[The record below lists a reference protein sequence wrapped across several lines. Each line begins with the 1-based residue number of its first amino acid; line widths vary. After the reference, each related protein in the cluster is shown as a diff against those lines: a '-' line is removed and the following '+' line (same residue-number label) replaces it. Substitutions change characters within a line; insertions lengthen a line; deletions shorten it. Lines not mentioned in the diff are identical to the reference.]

1 MSTLQ
6 QRLSS
11 ILVAAAGCQAVY
23 PTLEERKKHFMQWHE
38 PTVEELLTESCV
50 ADCYRIALALLL
62 VNKGNCKG
70 LCPGHLSGLI
80 SFLFNVEQ
88 RDTMDTMQRG
98 DVVYLENTL
107 LTQMSKNI
115 NHFHSGA
122 IGWWVIAFG
131 KGADLKH
138 EDIEY
143 YKKQTNEPID
153 DNAYY
158 ILAFVGRCI
167 QLLTL
172 EALIKEMFVRGERD
186 LENSNISLQKKQ
198 ADIKVKV
205 RGHVCS
211 FQTEN
216 IQNYVRQ
223 LTHKYNT
230 TVVEIKGD
238 IKNLTTAKLDL
249 IRMFTEGKNTYRKL
263 LTLRQAQKVAQTKQC
278 TTSDQV
284 RHVHTPTTLP
294 GVPVVPL
301 AQQREKRHRARHNG
315 RVSKH
320 GAALVDR

>member
-1 MSTLQ
+1 M
-6 QRLSS
+6 
-11 ILVAAAGCQAVY
+11 
-23 PTLEERKKHFMQWHE
+23 
-38 PTVEELLTESCV
+38 PTVEKLLTESCV

-62 VNKGNCKG
+62 VNKENCKG
-70 LCPGHLSGLI
+70 LRPGHLSGLI
-80 SFLFNVEQ
+80 SFLFSTVEQVEQ
-88 RDTMDTMQRG
+88 RDTMQRG
-98 DVVYLENTL
+98 DVVYIENTL
-107 LTQMSKNI
+107 LTQISKNI
-115 NHFHSGA
+115 KHFHSGA

-172 EALIKEMFVRGERD
+172 EALIKEMFVRGDRD
-186 LENSNISLQKKQ
+186 LEKSNISLKKKQ
-198 ADIKVKV
+198 EYSEKKIIKVKV

-216 IQNYVRQ
+216 IKNYVQQ

-230 TVVEIKGD
+230 AILEIKGD

-249 IRMFTEGKNTYRKL
+249 IRMFTEGNNTYRKL
-263 LTLRQAQKVAQTKQC
+263 LTL
-278 TTSDQV
+278 
-284 RHVHTPTTLP
+284 
-294 GVPVVPL
+294 
-301 AQQREKRHRARHNG
+301 QRR
-315 RVSKH
+315 
-320 GAALVDR
+320 